1 MYFLDMHVRQKC
13 FPVLDI
19 PDQPA
24 DVCFPV
30 RFFEDAESI
39 PVIQQMHH
47 HFVHDRPE
55 NRRSTRSLL
64 KFGSFK
70 LTCLVCRITFASS
83 GCVSFLRLISVTDSL
98 CTTRVVSGL

>member
-24 DVCFPV
+24 DVCLPV

-55 NRRSTRSLL
+55 NRRLDPVPFEIRL
-64 KFGSFK
+64 FK

-83 GCVSFLRLISVTDSL
+83 ACVSFLRLISVTDSL
-98 CTTRVVSGL
+98 CTTRLVSGL